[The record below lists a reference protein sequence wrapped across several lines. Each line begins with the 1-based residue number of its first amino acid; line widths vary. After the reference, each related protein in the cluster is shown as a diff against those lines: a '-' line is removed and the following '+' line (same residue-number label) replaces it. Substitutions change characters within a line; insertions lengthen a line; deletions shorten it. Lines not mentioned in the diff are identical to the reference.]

1 MIQAE
6 VILTNPSGLHAR
18 PATEFVKTA
27 GQFKNTSITIK
38 KDNKEVNAKSV
49 IGIMTL
55 GAKQGA
61 VLTICADGPEEEVAL
76 KVLTS
81 LMAGGFGEGCGA

>member
-18 PATEFVKTA
+18 PATQFVKTA
-27 GQFKNTSITIK
+27 GQFKGTRVKISK
-38 KDNKEVNAKSV
+38 AGKEVDATSV

-55 GAKQGA
+55 GAKQGNA
-61 VLTICADGPEEEVAL
+61 LTILADGPEEQEALAAL
-76 KVLTS
+76 KS
-81 LMAGGFGEGCGA
+81 LIENGFGEGCGE